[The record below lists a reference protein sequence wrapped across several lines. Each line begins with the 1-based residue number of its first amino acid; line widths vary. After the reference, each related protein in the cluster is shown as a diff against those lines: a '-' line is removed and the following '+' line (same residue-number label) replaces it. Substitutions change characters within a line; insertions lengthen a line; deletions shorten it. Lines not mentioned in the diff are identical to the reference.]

1 MSKQYQKYK
10 DRLLSVENLHSSDTE
25 LYKNLENQFLQLK
38 EDLKFL
44 HGCKLSAFVI
54 PVLFQYSM
62 LLGLQKAQITYE
74 EKVSANVAEKMKF
87 DLAWKIHELED
98 LQELLRK
105 LTVEISTLMDKLE
118 SPHYDRVQDNFARR
132 LNSVQEQ
139 MLDAVKRLSK
149 HQRVAATHILVFMVS
164 SESRSQKPYAL
175 PVQYL
180 PICGI
185 KDSTIRSM
193 ANKIIEVMVEKHMNV
208 AGK

>member
-1 MSKQYQKYK
+1 
-10 DRLLSVENLHSSDTE
+10 
-25 LYKNLENQFLQLK
+25 
-38 EDLKFL
+38 
-44 HGCKLSAFVI
+44 
-54 PVLFQYSM
+54 
-62 LLGLQKAQITYE
+62 
-74 EKVSANVAEKMKF
+74 MKF

-118 SPHYDRVQDNFARR
+118 CPHYDRVQDNFARR

-139 MLDAVKRLSK
+139 MLDAVKRLCK
-149 HQRVAATHILVFMVS
+149 QQRVAATHILVFMVS
-164 SESRSQKPYAL
+164 SESRSHKPYAL

-193 ANKIIEVMVEKHMNV
+193 ANKLLKSWWRNI
-208 AGK
+208 